1 MDLNELAIFIKVID
15 AGSFSGAAKALGLP
29 RSTVSRKVSQL
40 EESLGVRLL
49 QRSTRKLN
57 LTQAGRD
64 YYLQCSDAISQI
76 ETANQFVT
84 ESQQT
89 PSGVIRIAAI
99 LALQGGFLCEWVNEF
114 LQMYPDVRAE
124 ILLSDESVDIIAEGV
139 DVAIRAGALSDS
151 SLVARP
157 LMETALVLCASP
169 SYLANASKITT
180 TGDIKTHRCI
190 VVGHAQKNARWTLE
204 NGRRKTVVPL
214 QASIVV
220 NSMEF
225 AINAC
230 LAGNGIA
237 LLPDAIVREHFESK
251 ALCQVLEGYCSGR
264 GGIYVVYPSRKH
276 LSITVRTFVDFLD
289 AKAGAARKLSR

>member
-1 MDLNELAIFIKVID
+1 MVDLNEIAVFIKVVD
-15 AGSFSGAAKALGLP
+15 AGSFSAAARLLGLP

-40 EESLGVRLL
+40 EEVLGVRLL
-49 QRSTRKLN
+49 QRSTRKLS

-64 YYLQCSDAISQI
+64 YYLQCRDAISQI
-76 ETANQFVT
+76 ENANQLVA

-99 LALQGGFLCEWVNEF
+99 LALQGGFLAAWVNEF
-114 LQMYPDVRAE
+114 LRIYPGVRAE
-124 ILLSDESVDIIAEGV
+124 ILLSDDGVDMIAEGI

-151 SLVARP
+151 SLVARQI
-157 LMETALVLCASP
+157 METKLVLCASP
-169 SYLANASKITT
+169 DYLANAAKIKTSS
-180 TGDIKTHRCI
+180 DIKKHRCI
-190 VVGHAQKNARWTLE
+190 VVGSAQKNARWELE
-204 NGRRKTVVPL
+204 NGRRKVIVPL

-237 LLPDAIVREHFESK
+237 LLPDAIVQDYFESNE
-251 ALCQVLEGYCSGR
+251 LHQILSEYCSGR
-264 GGIYVVYPSRKH
+264 GGIYAVYPSRMH
-276 LSITVRTFVDFLD
+276 LSITVRTFVDFLT
-289 AKAGAARKLSR
+289 AKAA